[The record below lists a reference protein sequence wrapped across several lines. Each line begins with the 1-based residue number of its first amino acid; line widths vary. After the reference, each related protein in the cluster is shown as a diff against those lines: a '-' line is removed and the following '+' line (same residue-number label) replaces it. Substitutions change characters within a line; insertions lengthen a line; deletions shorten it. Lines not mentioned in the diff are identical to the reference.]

1 MQRQLRQFDISDD
14 PDAIVEGIARDGGAI
29 VRRFI
34 PEALRQR
41 LESELGPYADNFAAG
56 TPGGVLKQVFSGA
69 QTKRFSG
76 LPAKAPSFAEVI
88 DHRLLHHWA
97 ESVFK
102 TDYWVNTGQAMIV
115 GPGSPAQILHRDCG
129 NWPVMMAMG
138 RDGPEATLSLMLA
151 VSDFTAENGATRVAP
166 GSHRWDDFD
175 AKAKPDEVV
184 QAVMPA
190 GSAMLYTGK
199 TIHGAGAN
207 LTHDQV
213 RFGVH
218 LSFVLAQ
225 LTPEEALPLTVPWAV
240 AQGFSERVQHM
251 LGFHSHRT
259 FLPDWPSLWLSDYR
273 ELRDSLSPPASH
285 PYVSAG
291 ARMPAPAALAARA
304 APDAAAPD
312 AAAPVA
318 PAPAAAAP
326 AAADA

>member
-1 MQRQLRQFDISDD
+1 MGRQLRQFDVSDD
-14 PDAIVEGIARDGGAI
+14 PDEIVEGIGRDGGVI
-29 VRRFI
+29 VRNFI
-34 PEALRQR
+34 PDELRSR
-41 LESELGPYADNFAAG
+41 LVSELGPYADNFAPG
-56 TPGGVLKQVFSGA
+56 TPGGMLKQVFSGA

-88 DHRLLHHWA
+88 DHELLHFWA
-97 ESVFK
+97 EGVFRS
-102 TDYWVNTGQAMIV
+102 DYWVNTGQAMIV

-129 NWPVMMAMG
+129 NWPVMAAMG
-138 RDGPEATLSLMLA
+138 KDGPEATLSLMLA

-175 AKAKPDEVV
+175 VKAKPDEVV

-207 LTHDQV
+207 VTEDQV

-225 LTPEEALPLTVPWAV
+225 LTPEEALPLTVPWSV
-240 AQGFSERVQHM
+240 AQTFSERVQHM

-273 ELRDSLSPPASH
+273 ELRDSLSPPATK

-291 ARMPAPAALAARA
+291 ARMATREATAAATPAPA
-304 APDAAAPD
+304 DA
-312 AAAPVA
+312 
-318 PAPAAAAP
+318 
-326 AAADA
+326 